1 MFVSQKTQV
10 MIRLF
15 TVCIA
20 LFFISCSINLKA
32 ASTDSTFKNQYTIY
46 VNQPIGL
53 TTKLRLTFEC
63 RFTPKTSV
71 LFNHTLFYGLSP
83 GQQGYVELRR
93 YFGKKEKV
101 EYTIYTKLGAGYS
114 FGASGTYGVVGIGTG
129 QKIYFDKDKRYSLYC
144 VQGAKYCPTTSGS
157 HDTAPNPF
165 QGFFNISGPGAILD
179 LQFNFGYRF

>member
-20 LFFISCSINLKA
+20 LFFICCSINLKA

-53 TTKLRLTFEC
+53 ATKLRLTFEC

-93 YFGKKEKV
+93 YFGNNEKV

-114 FGASGTYGVVGIGTG
+114 FGASGTYGVVGIGTRT
-129 QKIYFDKDKRYSLYC
+129 KDI
-144 VQGAKYCPTTSGS
+144 
-157 HDTAPNPF
+157 F
-165 QGFFNISGPGAILD
+165 
-179 LQFNFGYRF
+179 